1 MNPGRNL
8 MFLPGF
14 FFFVAF
20 GVLLYFTK
28 TSRYLLADQKSC
40 DVKRNVPV
48 LLLFPLLHQ

>member
-20 GVLLYFTK
+20 GVLLHQDDQI
-28 TSRYLLADQKSC
+28 LAG
-40 DVKRNVPV
+40 
-48 LLLFPLLHQ
+48 